1 MRRWGRGKIEMSFK
15 GVPAEVLRTVRRI
28 EIRTRRLVQESMA
41 GEYLSVFRGRGME
54 FSEVREYQ
62 IGDDIRTID
71 WNVSARMG
79 HPFVKKYVEERE
91 LTVFLAVDVSG
102 SKSFGSTGKTK
113 SELAAEIGALLAFSA
128 IKNNDRVGAI
138 LFSSQVEKYIPPK
151 KGRSHVLRVIREIL
165 SFEPREK
172 GTSISAALE
181 YAGRVLRRHCVLFLI
196 SDFLDTGYEKAL
208 RIASKKYD
216 VVALSID
223 DPREEEIPAV
233 GLVEVQDAETG
244 ETRILDTSDR
254 RFRSEPA
261 RRAAERRAV
270 LSSELRRAGVDLIRL
285 TTTTPYDVPLVR
297 YFEER
302 ARRSR

>member
-1 MRRWGRGKIEMSFK
+1 MPLK
-15 GVPAEVLRTVRRI
+15 GVPPEVLRTVRRI
-28 EIRTRRLVQESMA
+28 EIRTRRLVRDSMA
-41 GEYLSVFRGRGME
+41 GEYHSVFRGRGME

-62 IGDDIRTID
+62 VGDDIRTID

-79 HPFVKKYVEERE
+79 HPFVKKFVEERE

-113 SELAAEIGALLAFSA
+113 GEMAAEVSALLAFSA

-138 LFSSQVEKYIPPK
+138 LFTSQVEKYIPPK

-165 SFEPREK
+165 SYEPREK
-172 GTSISAALE
+172 RTSIAAALE

-196 SDFLDTGYEKAL
+196 SDFLDAGYEREL

-216 VVALSID
+216 MIALSID
-223 DPREEEIPAV
+223 DPREAEIPSV
-233 GLVEVQDAETG
+233 GLVEMEDAETG
-244 ETRILDTSDR
+244 ATRIVDTSDP
-254 RFRSEPA
+254 RFREEPR
-261 RRAAERRAV
+261 RRAAERREILGRA
-270 LSSELRRAGVDLIRL
+270 LRRAGVDLVRL

-302 ARRSR
+302 ARRAR